1 MQKVGLASYRATA
14 AIALTWLRVVMLVS
28 GGWLSFDPLRRV
40 TPPNRVILP
49 LCKQGVLVTIVS

>member
-40 TPPNRVILP
+40 TPLTGLSSLYVNRAY
-49 LCKQGVLVTIVS
+49 